1 MDDIGIIRNIGGI
14 VAEVTVKE
22 RAQDELT
29 ITAHPVERGA
39 PITDHAFK
47 NPATLAVQIGWSA
60 ANPDGR
66 DLNDIYD
73 ELLAMQVNAK
83 LLVVQTGKRLYENM
97 LIRSI
102 AIDTDQMTENALMLT
117 VQLQEIILVD
127 TLQVTMPPNAN
138 RTAPQSASGVADTG
152 TKAATAAPNANV
164 PAPAPANP

>member
-1 MDDIGIIRNIGGI
+1 MDDIGVIRNIGGL

-22 RAQDELT
+22 SAQDELT
-29 ITAHPVERGA
+29 ITTHPVERGA

-47 NPATLAVQIGWSA
+47 NPAMLSVQIGWSA

-73 ELLAMQVNAK
+73 ELLAMQVSVK

-102 AIDTDQMTENALMLT
+102 RTETDEKTENILMVAL
-117 VQLQEIILVD
+117 QLQEIILVE
-127 TLQVTMPPNAN
+127 TLQVTMPPNAS
-138 RTAPQSASGVADTG
+138 RSAPQSASGVADTG
-152 TKAATAAPNANV
+152 TKAATSAPSV
-164 PAPAPANP
+164 TVPAPANP